1 MLTIERRI
9 LRSLQ
14 NATHHLPDHATE
26 QDNRFVLNATSIVM
40 DALLAAEEPMN
51 KSQRF
56 YDLATRTIDDLRA
69 FILHRN
75 KERWSSQSTY
85 SYDKHRLNRYIK
97 QA

>member
-9 LRSLQ
+9 LKSLQ
-14 NATHHLPDHATE
+14 NETHHLPDNATE

-40 DALLAAEEPMN
+40 AALIAAEEPMN

-56 YDLATRTIDDLRA
+56 YDQATRTIDDLRA
-69 FILHRN
+69 FILHRH
-75 KERWSSQSTY
+75 KERWSSQSMY
-85 SYDKHRLNRYIK
+85 PYDKHRLNRHIK